1 MGTNG
6 SGKIK
11 KYVILLFFLIIIL
24 SIFFTSSPTVPIVY
38 VSGNNSGD
46 FNCNG
51 IDDQVQI
58 NQALAYV
65 AENPEFTTVY
75 LKGPNTYNVN
85 DTIYIGN
92 NTILEGDSS
101 AIIKLVKQSQD
112 LPTPKENRAIIKANG
127 NSTNNITIR
136 GFEIDGN
143 KLNSWSVWDLD
154 HYNMIQLYGSSN
166 VTINDM
172 YFHNG
177 LGDAIKLRQG
187 SRDNYIHPDTNI
199 HIYNNT
205 IYKIGHDGIYMFC
218 VSNMSIHDNV
228 ITCRDDA
235 GIRLFNSNNAR
246 IYNNSITSENQG
258 GAGIQIQKKDSPI
271 IDDIEICDNRISNI
285 RTIGIWI
292 LGYGQYNYGL
302 DCATGIHIHHNIIYN
317 SGTNVQTAGGIVI
330 QGFNNTLIENNVIDG
345 NYKYGIAHDVYPED
359 KYSFPPGSGYVTI
372 VRNNI
377 ITSTKADSSMEN
389 IGYGIDNELSETHR
403 FVLENNC
410 LYNNANGNYKN
421 ASSATDLNVDPLFVN
436 VSIHDYHLKSKAGH
450 WSVTGWVAD
459 TVSSP
464 CIDAGSPSS
473 DYSHE
478 PEDNGNRIN
487 MGAYG
492 NTKYASKSETYEKQ

>member
-1 MGTNG
+1 MGI
-6 SGKIK
+6 SRKQKIK
-11 KYVILLFFLIIIL
+11 KYILILIFVIIISSELLFYF
-24 SIFFTSSPTVPIVY
+24 PTAPVVY
-38 VSGNNSGD
+38 VSGDGSGD
-46 FNCNG
+46 FNCEG
-51 IDDQVQI
+51 INDHVQI
-58 NQALAYV
+58 NKALAYV

-85 DTIYIGN
+85 GTIYIGS

-101 AIIKLVKQSQD
+101 AVVKLVKQPQD
-112 LPTPKENRAIIKANG
+112 LPTPTENRAIIKANG
-127 NSTNNITIR
+127 DSTNNITIR

-177 LGDAIKLRQG
+177 LGDAIKIRQG
-187 SRDNYIHPDTNI
+187 RSDNYIHPDTNI

-218 VSNMSIHDNV
+218 VSNMSIHDNI

-235 GIRLFNSNNAR
+235 GIRLFNSNDAQ
-246 IYNNSITSENQG
+246 IYNNIITSENQG
-258 GAGIQIQKKDSPI
+258 GAGIQIQKKDSPVI
-271 IDDIEICDNRISNI
+271 NNIEIHNNTIYKV

-292 LGYGQYNYGL
+292 LGYGQYNYGM
-302 DCATGIHIHHNIIYN
+302 DRATGIHIHHNIIRD
-317 SGTNVQTAGGIVI
+317 SGMNIQTSGGIVI

-345 NYKYGIAHDVYPED
+345 NYKYGIAHDFYPKD
-359 KYSFPPGSGYVTI
+359 RYSFPPGSGYITI

-377 ITSTKADSSMEN
+377 ITSTKAGPSVGN
-389 IGYGIDNELSETHR
+389 IGYGINNQLPETHT

-410 LYNNANGNYKN
+410 IYNNVNGNYEN
-421 ASSATDLNVDPLFVN
+421 ASSTTDLNVDPLFAD
-436 VSIHDYHLKSKAGH
+436 VSNHDYHLKSKAGR
-450 WSVTGWVAD
+450 WNGSSWVND

-464 CIDAGSPSS
+464 CIDAGFPSS
-473 DYSHE
+473 DYSNE
-478 PEDNGNRIN
+478 PEDNGNRVNI
-487 MGAYG
+487 GTFG
-492 NTKYASKSETYEKQ
+492 NTKYASKSGAL